1 MERKLGLVS
10 RLLEKPLNLD
20 VTTSEELA
28 ALVRGSRATWSG
40 VNVSS
45 KAANEVAAWFASN
58 RAIGEDIGKLPFI
71 LYETGEQR
79 LRATDNPFWRIVHD
93 RVHGRWSSQQFR
105 EYMTFWASQDGDAFA
120 LKDPPTRPNGISAVR
135 TMVPFRRGECTA
147 EELADGEFV
156 YHVMIDGRGETLG
169 RRHIFHLQ
177 GFAMNTDSG
186 ASLFKLSREDIAL
199 SLAMERHGATFF
211 GNGAQ
216 PGGMMTHP
224 STLSDKAYD
233 RLQVSMREEFTGG
246 NAHSPLL
253 AEEGLAWTQFG
264 TDNEKS
270 QFLEG
275 RKFQVGEHGRRV
287 RVPPHKI
294 GDLERATFSNIEH
307 QSIEY
312 VVDSLL
318 PWALRWE
325 NAYNQQVLGGT
336 STVYAE
342 LLFDMLLRGDSAARG
357 EFYSKAIDHGWMTQN
372 EARRRENQ
380 PPLPGGDVLL
390 TPLNTATPLDR
401 ELAQVS
407 KRATSASTLVRA
419 GYDPVAVL
427 ETVGLPAMKWVGVP
441 ANVSSL
447 ERVTEAASA

>member
-1 MERKLGLVS
+1 MGLVS
-10 RLLEKPLNLD
+10 RLLEPPRNLD
-20 VTTSEELA
+20 VSTSEELA
-28 ALVRGSRATWSG
+28 ALIRGSRATWSG
-40 VNVSS
+40 VDVSS
-45 KAANEVAAWFASN
+45 KAANEVAAWFAGN
-58 RAIGEDIGKLPFI
+58 RAISEDIGKLPFI
-71 LYETGEQR
+71 LYWSGEDR
-79 LRATDNPFWRIVHD
+79 RRAMDNEFWRIVHD
-93 RVHGRWSSQQFR
+93 RVSARWTSQQFR

-120 LKDPPTRPNGISAVR
+120 LKDPPTRPNGISQVR
-135 TMVPFRRGECTA
+135 TMIPFKRGECTA
-147 EELADGEFV
+147 EELGDGEFV
-156 YHVMIDGRGETLG
+156 YHVKVAGQPETFG

-186 ASLFKLSREDIAL
+186 AKLFNLSREDIAL

-224 STLSDKAYD
+224 ATLSDKAYE
-233 RLQVSMREEFTGG
+233 RLQLSMREEFTGA

-253 AEEGLAWTQFG
+253 AEEGLSWTQFG
-264 TDNEKS
+264 MDNDKS

-336 STVYAE
+336 GTVYAE
-342 LLFDMLLRGDSAARG
+342 LLFDMLLRGDSATRAD
-357 EFYSKAIDHGWMTQN
+357 FYQKAINNGWMTQN
-372 EARRRENQ
+372 EARRRENL
-380 PPLPGGDVLL
+380 PPVTGGDVLL
-390 TPLNTATPLDR
+390 TPLNTASPLDR
-401 ELAQVS
+401 EIAQM
-407 KRATSASTLVRA
+407 KQRATAASTLVRA
-419 GYDPVAVL
+419 GYDPEAVL
-427 ETVGLPAMKWVGVP
+427 ETVGLPAMRWVGVP
-441 ANVSSL
+441 ANVSQL
-447 ERVTEAASA
+447 DPAKEEAAVA